1 MLFRLLDQTC
11 TKISKLDIKR
21 EAPLMLGE
29 IKRARPDFLARLRE
43 SGAKKDKEIIR
54 LITEAA
60 AGSVLVRIKDMP
72 TIVNIMVDKLKNRR
86 TDPAIRCALAGV
98 LAYLVQPHDLIPD
111 DAPGGYGYVD
121 DNAILRAGL
130 IEHLDILPPEATE
143 AEKQRDYLQMFG
155 SLVAL
160 HVLPAL
166 QAAIVG
172 VTITSHLLRM
182 VPPEM
187 LEITTQQAIANPLQM
202 TAPQPPPGFT
212 PPMAPTLNDGHWSG
226 GAYFEGGNVIM
237 PGGPSLING
246 ELFIPD

>member
-1 MLFRLLDQTC
+1 MLFRLLDQIC

-21 EAPLMLGE
+21 EAPLMWGE
-29 IKRARPDFLARLRE
+29 IKRARPDFCARLRE
-43 SGAKKDKEIIR
+43 SGANKTVIR
-54 LITEAA
+54 LITEAIA
-60 AGSVLVRIKDMP
+60 TGVLVRIKDMP
-72 TIVNIMVDKLKNRR
+72 TIVNIMVNKLKNRR

-130 IEHLDILPPEATE
+130 IEYLNILPPGTTE
-143 AEKQRDYLQMFG
+143 AEKQRGYLQVFG
-155 SLVAL
+155 SIVPL

-172 VTITSHLLRM
+172 VTTAFHLLRM
-182 VPPEM
+182 LPPEI
-187 LEITTQQAIANPLQM
+187 LEIATQQAIANPLQM

-212 PPMAPTLNDGHWSG
+212 PPMAPTLGGGHWSG
-226 GAYFEGGNVIM
+226 GAYFEGNNVIM
-237 PGGPSLING
+237 PGGPSLIDG